1 MKFFIDTA
9 NVDEIKQAKAW
20 GIVDGVT
27 TNPSLIAKEGVP
39 HKQRVME
46 IIDVVGDLPVSAEC
60 VETEVEELMKE
71 AQDIASWA
79 PNIFVKVPMTA
90 NAMEVVKELS
100 PKINFNVTLV
110 FSMPQALIAAKAGAS
125 FISFFVGRIDDMGS
139 LEAPLSIVEAVKMV
153 ETYEF
158 AKDPEIL
165 VASIRSP
172 VQVVQSIEAGA
183 HIATIP
189 FKTMEQLFHHPLTD
203 IGIKRFNDDY
213 LKAMGAKAA
222 RRTPKTQG
230 SRSRPRLLPDSLFTS
245 HDKNARRRMRRA
257 FFACKIPVFLPILK
271 GITESRGGSYAP

>member
-39 HKQRVME
+39 HKTRVME
-46 IIDVVGDLPVSAEC
+46 ILDIVGDIPVSAEC
-60 VETEVEELMKE
+60 VETDVDKMMKE
-71 AQDIASWA
+71 AQDIATWA
-79 PNIFVKVPMTA
+79 PNIYVKVPMTA

-100 PKINFNVTLV
+100 PKGVNFNVTLI
-110 FSMPQALIAAKAGAS
+110 FSLPQALIAAKAGGS

-139 LEAPLSIVEAVKMV
+139 LEAPINIVEAVNMV

-158 AKDPEIL
+158 PKDPQIL

-172 VQVVQSIEAGA
+172 LQVTESIKAGA
-183 HIATIP
+183 HIATVP
-189 FKTMEQLFHHPLTD
+189 FKTMEMLFRHPLTD

-213 LKAMGAKAA
+213 LKATGGKTGADAKKDAGQSIEDKA
-222 RRTPKTQG
+222 K
-230 SRSRPRLLPDSLFTS
+230 
-245 HDKNARRRMRRA
+245 
-257 FFACKIPVFLPILK
+257 V
-271 GITESRGGSYAP
+271 